1 MEIGFGYIFI
11 SAGITIL
18 SLGIVLLSLMSYKDQ
33 RNSKLLFITFA
44 FLVFLIKGI
53 VMSLSLFFTELTLL
67 TTSIYFIGLDVV
79 ILFMFFVSTLKR

>member
-1 MEIGFGYIFI
+1 MEIGFGYIFV

-18 SLGIVLLSLMSYKDQ
+18 SLGIVILSLMSYKDQ

-44 FLVFLIKGI
+44 FLVFLIKGL
-53 VMSLSLFFTELTLL
+53 VMSLSLFFTELTSL

-79 ILFMFFVSTLKR
+79 TLFIFFVSTLKR